1 MYCRFWESWRPQFDD
16 FGEATLLTSS
26 KALPGLLKEI
36 SASAPIESCLV
47 PRLADAVNAE
57 VAAGT
62 VASIKDADRWL
73 DHTFLAVRL
82 RRNPLAYGCS
92 YDQAQEDPRMG
103 QIPGYFTT
111 PSCSEVR

>member
-1 MYCRFWESWRPQFDD
+1 MYCRFLGGVTAQFDD

-26 KALPGLLKEI
+26 KSTPGLPKEI
-36 SASAPIESCLV
+36 SEPPIESCLV

-82 RRNPLAYGCS
+82 RG
-92 YDQAQEDPRMG
+92 
-103 QIPGYFTT
+103 TH
-111 PSCSEVR
+111 